1 MLLIPT
7 SYTAFSAVAPTSLNG
22 SSAPLS
28 RQSLSQAV
36 PQNPKD
42 RTTIS
47 PDGLKASRQGGEEIQ
62 EDKASTRQTG
72 QDEKAALTAEEL
84 KQLAQ
89 LKSRDREVRAHE
101 QAHLSVAGQYASGG
115 ASFSLQR
122 GPDGNSY
129 AIGGEVPIDSSS
141 ESTPESTIQKMRTIR
156 RAALAPADP
165 SGPDRQI
172 AAQASAKELQARQ
185 EIAAELQEDLS
196 SLVSAD
202 ISGKKQE
209 GRPNPPTAVQPS
221 SPDTTRYD
229 NSRKMMIAAYQRF
242 NLPGSPSF

>member
-1 MLLIPT
+1 MLLIT
-7 SYTAFSAVAPTSLNG
+7 SSYTASSPAAAAYSPENSA
-22 SSAPLS
+22 SSA
-28 RQSLSQAV
+28 RQGSSQAV
-36 PQNPKD
+36 PLAAKD

-47 PDGLKASRQGGEEIQ
+47 PDGLKASRQNGETR
-62 EDKASTRQTG
+62 EDQTPTRQTG
-72 QDEKAALTAEEL
+72 QDREAALTAEEL

-141 ESTPESTIQKMRTIR
+141 EPTPEATIQKMRTIR

-172 AAQASAKELQARQ
+172 AAQASAKEMQARQ
-185 EIAAELQEDLS
+185 EIAAELQKDLS

-202 ISGKKQE
+202 ISDQNQQGK
-209 GRPNPPTAVQPS
+209 PYSPS
-221 SPDTTRYD
+221 AGQSSSSDTTGNE
-229 NSRKMMIAAYQRF
+229 NSRKMMISAYQRF
-242 NLPGSPSF
+242 SLPG